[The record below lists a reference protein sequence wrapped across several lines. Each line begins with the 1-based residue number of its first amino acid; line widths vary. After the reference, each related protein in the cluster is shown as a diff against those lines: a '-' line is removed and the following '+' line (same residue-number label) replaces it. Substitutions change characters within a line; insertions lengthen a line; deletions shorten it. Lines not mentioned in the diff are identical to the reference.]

1 MYNAFRSM
9 IWMDMTDVLGR
20 EERLKKKSV
29 RVNNIDKTMQ
39 KTQKR
44 QQTA

>member
-1 MYNAFRSM
+1 
-9 IWMDMTDVLGR
+9 MDGYDRCTRKRRKTEEEKR
-20 EERLKKKSV
+20 EATIL
-29 RVNNIDKTMQ
+29 RVNNIEKTMQ